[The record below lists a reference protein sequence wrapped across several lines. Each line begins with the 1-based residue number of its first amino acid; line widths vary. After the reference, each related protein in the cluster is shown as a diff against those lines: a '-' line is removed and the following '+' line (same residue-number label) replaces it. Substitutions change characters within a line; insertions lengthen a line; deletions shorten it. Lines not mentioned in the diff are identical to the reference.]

1 MDFAAKILELNE
13 KIKNPREVF
22 EAKKGY
28 EMVLEALIY
37 NIYSVF
43 GKNALLSTT
52 YQIGAGPGQEIAQK
66 ILDEKSVSKIKDPLD
81 AFEALLNENR
91 EFYSVEILDIKQEPH
106 DEKYNK
112 LVLTIHDRCFYREV
126 CHQRK
131 RLRVGGP
138 LCRINK
144 AYFETALKKLTGFKV
159 EIAFIKDIPEK
170 DMCLE
175 SITFFLPK

>member
-1 MDFAAKILELNE
+1 MDYKAKILELNE
-13 KIKNPREVF
+13 KINNPRDVF

-52 YQIGAGPGQEIAQK
+52 YQIGAGPGQEAAQK
-66 ILDEKSVSKIKDPLD
+66 ILSTKGATKIEDPLI
-81 AFEALLNENR
+81 AFELLLNENR
-91 EFYSVEILDIKQEPH
+91 EFFSMNVLDIKQENH

-112 LVLTIHDRCFYREV
+112 LTLTINDRCFYREV
-126 CHQRK
+126 CHKRP

-159 EIAFIKDIPEK
+159 DISFIKDVPEK
-170 DMCLE
+170 EMCLE
-175 SITFFLPK
+175 TISFFIPK